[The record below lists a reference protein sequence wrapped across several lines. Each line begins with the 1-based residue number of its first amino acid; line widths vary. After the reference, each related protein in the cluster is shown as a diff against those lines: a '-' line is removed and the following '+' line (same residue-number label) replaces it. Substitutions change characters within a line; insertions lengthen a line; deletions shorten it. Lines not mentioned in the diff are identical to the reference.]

1 MSIIKNIKQYT
12 AEVKSEAKKVSWP
25 TKKMAIKDSFMVIVA
40 SLTTAIFLGGVD
52 YLLSYLIKKFV
63 V

>member
-25 TKKMAIKDSFMVIVA
+25 TKKMAIKDSFMVLVA
-40 SLTTAIFLGGVD
+40 SLTTAMCLGGGD
-52 YLLSYLIKKFV
+52 YLLSYLIMKFV